1 MYAVIETGGKQY
13 KVALGDK
20 LKVEKLAAEAGASV
34 RPRVLLVANGG
45 DVAAGAP
52 AAKTEVSAK
61 VLSHGR
67 GEKIRVFKMKRRKGY
82 RRTIGHR
89 QSYTEIQITA
99 IGGEKFTDKK
109 PAKKTAAKKTSA
121 KTAEEKTPE
130 KTSEKTTSA
139 KAGAKKTS
147 AKTSAKKSSEKK
159 AAAKKSSAKT
169 SAANA
174 TE

>member
-52 AAKTEVSAK
+52 AAETEVSAK

-99 IGGEKFTDKK
+99 IGGEKFTGEKS
-109 PAKKTAAKKTSA
+109 AQNSAKKTSA

-147 AKTSAKKSSEKK
+147 AKKSSAKTSAKKTS
-159 AAAKKSSAKT
+159 AKKSSAKT

>member
-1 MYAVIETGGKQY
+1 MFAVIETGGKQY
-13 KVALGDK
+13 KVAVGDK
-20 LKVEKLAAEAGASV
+20 LKVEKLAVDAGASL

-45 DVAAGAP
+45 GIDAGAP
-52 AAKTEVSAK
+52 TAKTAVSAT

-99 IGGEKFTDKK
+99 IGDENLADKK
-109 PAKKTAAKKTSA
+109 STGKKTASKKAASKKAAAAAEQKPVKKTAKKTAKT
-121 KTAEEKTPE
+121 
-130 KTSEKTTSA
+130 
-139 KAGAKKTS
+139 
-147 AKTSAKKSSEKK
+147 
-159 AAAKKSSAKT
+159 AKT
-169 SAANA
+169 SAAKKPAA

>member
-99 IGGEKFTDKK
+99 IGGEKFTGEK
-109 PAKKTAAKKTSA
+109 PAQNSAKKTSA

-147 AKTSAKKSSEKK
+147 AKKSSAKTSAK
-159 AAAKKSSAKT
+159 KT

>member
-20 LKVEKLAAEAGASV
+20 IKVEKLAVEAGASV

-99 IGGEKFTDKK
+99 IGGEKFTGKK
-109 PAKKTAAKKTSA
+109 PAKKTSA
-121 KTAEEKTPE
+121 KTAGEKTPE
-130 KTSEKTTSA
+130 KTSAKKAAKKSSA
-139 KAGAKKTS
+139 KKSS
-147 AKTSAKKSSEKK
+147 AKTSAKKTT
-159 AAAKKSSAKT
+159 AKKSSAKT

>member
-99 IGGEKFTDKK
+99 IGGEKIHRRTLR
-109 PAKKTAAKKTSA
+109 AKIG
-121 KTAEEKTPE
+121 
-130 KTSEKTTSA
+130 
-139 KAGAKKTS
+139 GAKNGREENLRENRRGKNS
-147 AKTSAKKSSEKK
+147 GENLCEKSREEIFGKKIFRENFGK
-159 AAAKKSSAKT
+159 
-169 SAANA
+169 
-174 TE
+174 EIF